1 MSGRILTVAAFGA
14 ALALSTAI
22 TASPTRATDEIT
34 IGPEARQALN
44 LTIYNGNLALVQ
56 DRRQLSVAAGLNR
69 IGFAGVS
76 RAMMSETALLGI
88 EPAARV
94 RLLEQDF
101 AFDLLTPSKIRE
113 HAVGQKVQ
121 LVTTHPT
128 TGSEAVKEGV
138 LLSTQG
144 GLVVKIGDRI
154 ETNPP
159 GRLVFT
165 NLPPGLRREPT
176 LLATLDAQDAAKR
189 VLDLRYLTGALT
201 WQANYTAD
209 YAEADGMLS
218 LQGWATVTN
227 RTGIDFENATLRFV
241 AGSINRRSAPP
252 RPERMRSMAKMAM
265 DSPAPSGGIAA
276 QAVGDYYLYQL
287 PRKATLA
294 NQQTKQLALLKATK
308 VPVVREYRLSGRGFH
323 YRRHGG
329 VQRKNAEIILRFKNA
344 KSDGLGVPLAAGIV
358 RVYGKHDDGSSIFL
372 GEDRMRHTAKGRKVE
387 LSLGRA
393 FDISTKRRQTSF
405 KKQGLAKNTFEAAY
419 KIEVSNA
426 KSKPAAVKIVEYLPG
441 EWRILEETH
450 RHSKNTAQQA
460 VWTLN
465 VPAGGKAVLTYKV
478 RVHR

>member
-1 MSGRILTVAAFGA
+1 MTEEAGMSGRILTVAAFGA

-201 WQANYTAD
+201 WQ
-209 YAEADGMLS
+209 
-218 LQGWATVTN
+218 
-227 RTGIDFENATLRFV
+227 
-241 AGSINRRSAPP
+241 
-252 RPERMRSMAKMAM
+252 
-265 DSPAPSGGIAA
+265 
-276 QAVGDYYLYQL
+276 
-287 PRKATLA
+287 
-294 NQQTKQLALLKATK
+294 
-308 VPVVREYRLSGRGFH
+308 
-323 YRRHGG
+323 
-329 VQRKNAEIILRFKNA
+329 
-344 KSDGLGVPLAAGIV
+344 
-358 RVYGKHDDGSSIFL
+358 
-372 GEDRMRHTAKGRKVE
+372 
-387 LSLGRA
+387 
-393 FDISTKRRQTSF
+393 
-405 KKQGLAKNTFEAAY
+405 
-419 KIEVSNA
+419 
-426 KSKPAAVKIVEYLPG
+426 
-441 EWRILEETH
+441 
-450 RHSKNTAQQA
+450 
-460 VWTLN
+460 
-465 VPAGGKAVLTYKV
+465 
-478 RVHR
+478 